1 MRLLHITNIF
11 EQHCGT
17 KMTVRNVYTM
27 KPLISWK
34 SKSKCQVFILC
45 LMGEIKRMLTS
56 IIFTV
61 TSDQVKINRSI
72 SNSIKGRRIYRSVRF
87 PINQNNDIK
96 MAKQFNTMPYVK
108 EWDQGNLGTAY
119 KNTLYNNVCKI
130 YQRLVGMFFF
140 EICYEF

>member
-1 MRLLHITNIF
+1 
-11 EQHCGT
+11 
-17 KMTVRNVYTM
+17 MTVRNVYTM

-34 SKSKCQVFILC
+34 AKSKCQVFILC

-140 EICYEF
+140 EKSVMNFRNITYITIYFSLKT

>member
-1 MRLLHITNIF
+1 MYTTNCSNKMIF
-11 EQHCGT
+11 I
-17 KMTVRNVYTM
+17 NVYAM
-27 KPLISWK
+27 KLSISSK

-108 EWDQGNLGTAY
+108 E
-119 KNTLYNNVCKI
+119 
-130 YQRLVGMFFF
+130 
-140 EICYEF
+140 